1 MSGRFVGL
9 LRKEV
14 TQVLRDRTVL
24 FLILFLYTVEAV
36 MCTLALTFEIREL
49 PVAVV
54 DQDQSVASRH
64 LVALLQATET
74 FELREVSDQPRRG
87 EQALQA
93 GRVAMV
99 WVIPPGFEQADQRG
113 TRPTLQ
119 LLLDGTNS
127 NVAENARHYAMQVVR
142 RFEGDRPPLQVA
154 VGTRPGQAVAVP
166 RVWYNPEQETKNFLV
181 LSMLA
186 LAAMLVGVMV
196 PAASIVREKEHG
208 TIEQLL
214 VSPVTPSELFA
225 AKTIPTVAVNLL
237 AIFPALLIVAAFNV
251 PQRGSLVTLLVLA
264 ALFQLSAIAMGV
276 FVAAVTRTLQQ
287 ALLLAF
293 FALFP
298 VMFLSGTMTPIES
311 MPPVL
316 QSASLLS
323 PLRYYMEVLLG
334 VFLKGT
340 GWAEL
345 WPQALA
351 MTGIGLALFVAAAAV
366 FRRKL
371 VG

>member
-1 MSGRFVGL
+1 MSARFLGL
-9 LRKEV
+9 LRKELA
-14 TQVLRDRTVL
+14 QFLRDRTVL
-24 FLILFLYTVEAV
+24 LLILFLYTVEAV
-36 MCTLALTFEIREL
+36 MCTMALTFEIRHL
-49 PVAVV
+49 PLAIV

-64 LVALLQATET
+64 LTALFQATDT
-74 FELREVSDQPRRG
+74 FALRETTDRPERG
-87 EQALQA
+87 EAALQA

-99 WVIPPGFEQADQRG
+99 LVIPTGFEQYYQSQ

-119 LLLDGTNS
+119 ILLDGSNS
-127 NVAENARHYAMQVVR
+127 NVAENARHYAMQILR
-142 RFEGDRPPLQVA
+142 RFETDRPPLRA
-154 VGTRPGQAVAVP
+154 PPPRSFAIAEPITRL
-166 RVWYNPEQETKNFLV
+166 WYNPDQETKNFMV
-181 LSMLA
+181 LSMMA
-186 LAAMLVGVMV
+186 LAGMLVGVIV

-214 VSPVTPSELFA
+214 VTPVTPIELFL
-225 AKTIPTVAVNLL
+225 AKTIPTVGINLI
-237 AIFPALLIVAAFNV
+237 AIFPALLIVGLFDV

-264 ALFQLSAIAMGV
+264 AIFQLSAIAIGV

-298 VMFLSGTMTPIES
+298 VLFLSGTMTPIES

-316 QSASLLS
+316 QAASRLS

-340 GWAEL
+340 GFVEL
-345 WPQALA
+345 WPQALS
-351 MTGIGLALFVAAAAV
+351 MLVIGIALFAASAIV

-371 VG
+371 V

>member
-1 MSGRFVGL
+1 MSGRFAGL

-36 MCTLALTFEIREL
+36 MCTMALTFEIRGL

-64 LVALLQATET
+64 LVALLRATET
-74 FELREVSDQPRRG
+74 FALRESTDQPRRG
-87 EQALQA
+87 EQALQT

-99 WVIPPGFEQADQRG
+99 WVIPPGFEQAYQRG

-127 NVAENARHYAMQVVR
+127 NVAENARHYAMEVVR
-142 RFEGDRPPLQVA
+142 RFEADRPPLQVA
-154 VGTRPGQAVAVP
+154 VWTRAGQAVAMP
-166 RVWYNPEQETKNFLV
+166 RVWYNPEQETKNFMV
-181 LSMLA
+181 LSMMA

-214 VSPVTPSELFA
+214 VTPVTPLELFA

-237 AIFPALLIVAAFNV
+237 AIFPALLIVVAFDV

-264 ALFQLSAIAMGV
+264 AIFQLSAIAMGV

-298 VMFLSGTMTPIES
+298 VLFLSGTMTPIES

-316 QSASLLS
+316 QGASLLS

-334 VFLKGT
+334 IFLKGT

-351 MTGIGLALFVAAAAV
+351 MTGIGLTLFAAAAAV

-371 VG
+371 A